1 MIKNLTVFTYDAADF
16 LKVVAKKGT
25 ESDIT
30 LYHRKDGE
38 NVYTFLS
45 PSRFPE
51 KVSPLTDAMYP
62 ADIAIVNA
70 DQVNRDF
77 GEVVV
82 AMDLMGISRGYFL
95 VSSPDKIDGIKR
107 MTANT
112 SMRNFGFFSGNPMEL
127 LPELDKEKHVPR
139 FQNTM
144 VLIDHFFKVKSV
156 GTVALGFVLGG
167 QVEKHQKLIC
177 SYADKEV
184 QVRSIQVQD
193 EDQESAQSG
202 VRVGLALKNMDAEE
216 LERGMFLSNSPFQY
230 LSSFNGKLEISPFS
244 KLNADEVQE
253 IFVSDEM
260 RYQRGMV
267 DKSSIQLEKPILKI
281 KNTLVV
287 STPNRSPRIFG
298 RIRTD

>member
-1 MIKNLTVFTYDAADF
+1 MIKNLTVFTYDAAEF

-30 LYHRKDGE
+30 LYHRKDGD

-45 PSRFPE
+45 ASRFPE
-51 KVSPLTDAMYP
+51 KVSSLTDAIYP

-70 DQVNRDF
+70 DQINRDF

-82 AMDLMGISRGYFL
+82 AMDLMGLSRGYFL
-95 VSSPDKIDGIKR
+95 VSSPDKIDVVKK

-127 LPELDKEKHVPR
+127 LPELEKEKHVPR

-167 QVEKHQKLIC
+167 QVERHQKLIC

-202 VRVGLALKNMDAEE
+202 VRVGLALKNIDAEE
-216 LERGMFLSNSPFQY
+216 LERGMFLSDSPFQY

-244 KLNADEVQE
+244 KIIADEVQE

-260 RYQRGMV
+260 RYQRGMI
-267 DKSSIQLEKPILKI
+267 DKSSIQLEKPVLRI
-281 KNTLVV
+281 KESLVV

-298 RIRTD
+298 KIRIA

>member
-51 KVSPLTDAMYP
+51 KVSSLTDAMYP
-62 ADIAIVNA
+62 ADIAVVNA
-70 DQVNRDF
+70 DMINRDF

-95 VSSPDKIDGIKR
+95 VSSPDKIDVIKK

-112 SMRNFGFFSGNPMEL
+112 TMRNFGFFSGNPMEL

-202 VRVGLALKNMDAEE
+202 VRVGLALKNIDSDE
-216 LERGMFLSNSPFQY
+216 LERGMFLSDTPFQY

-244 KLNADEVQE
+244 KLNADDVQE

-267 DKSSIQLEKPILKI
+267 DKSSVQLEKPILKI

-298 RIRTD
+298 RIRIG